1 MINVIQTLK
10 NLNKEFPRFQ
20 LETLL
25 KIVEC
30 IQEDYHIKTDPD
42 WWSKDITYKNYP
54 VYCTTN
60 DASTCT
66 LNSTPNE
73 AFVYNTTTKNHAAD
87 KTSHNQTITSEGEAA
102 TGEDLVTDEDL
113 KDLADV
119 FAALSAA
126 YNPKH

>member
-30 IQEDYHIKTDPD
+30 IQEDYSIKTSPD
-42 WWSKDITYKNYP
+42 WWSNSITCKNYP
-54 VYCTTN
+54 VTYTQATTC
-60 DASTCT
+60 DST
-66 LNSTPNE
+66 STPNN
-73 AFVYNTTTKNHAAD
+73 AFMYNTTTKNHAAD
-87 KTSHNQTITSEGEAA
+87 KTSHNQTITSEGENAS
-102 TGEDLVTDEDL
+102 GEDLVTDEDL

>member
-30 IQEDYHIKTDPD
+30 IQEDYYTKTYPD
-42 WWSKDITYKNYP
+42 WSKDITWKTYP
-54 VYCTTN
+54 VTCTQNCTT
-60 DASTCT
+60 
-66 LNSTPNE
+66 TPNN

-87 KTSHNQTITSEGEAA
+87 KTSHNQTITSEGENASE
-102 TGEDLVTDEDL
+102 EDLISEEDL

-119 FAALSAA
+119 FAALSSA
-126 YNPKH
+126 YNPKHQ

>member
-30 IQEDYHIKTDPD
+30 IQEDYYTKTSPD
-42 WWSKDITYKNYP
+42 LWSNTITCKNYP
-54 VYCTTN
+54 PTYTQ
-60 DASTCT
+60 ASTCDS
-66 LNSTPNE
+66 NNTPNN
-73 AFVYNTTTKNHAAD
+73 AFMYNTTTKNHAAD
-87 KTSHNQTITSEGEAA
+87 KTSHNQTIISEGENAS
-102 TGEDLVTDEDL
+102 GEDLVTDEDL
-113 KDLADV
+113 KDLADM
-119 FAALSAA
+119 FAAISAA

>member
-30 IQEDYHIKTDPD
+30 IQDDPIIKYPD
-42 WWSKDITYKNYP
+42 WSKDITWKTYP
-54 VYCTTN
+54 VTCAQNCTT
-60 DASTCT
+60 TCT
-66 LNSTPNE
+66 SASTPNN

-87 KTSHNQTITSEGEAA
+87 KTSYNQTITSEGENAS
-102 TGEDLVTDEDL
+102 GEDLVTEEDL

-119 FAALSAA
+119 FAAISAA